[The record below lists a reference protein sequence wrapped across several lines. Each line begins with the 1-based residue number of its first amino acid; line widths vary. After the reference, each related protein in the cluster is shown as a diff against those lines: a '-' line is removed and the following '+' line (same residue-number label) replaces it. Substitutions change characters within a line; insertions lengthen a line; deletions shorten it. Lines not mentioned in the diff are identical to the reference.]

1 MTKMS
6 DVKGFDGPVCYED
19 VENAAFTIV
28 ESGKERPSQKDV
40 LQALGRGSEGTIGK
54 FLNEFYRTNLNR
66 NKLGGLSIPS
76 EVQKE
81 MVKVWRIST
90 KYSSEAELKK
100 FEDDRKAFNEE
111 LANLA
116 DEKGEL
122 ESSFNDL
129 SEQYDEECTRS
140 SNLVDQIHDLN
151 ASHSDL
157 VSVLEKLQIERRDK
171 NTELNVLNDA
181 ITHQASLSEQRY
193 EAMESSLN
201 NKLTSEANA
210 YTQEIE
216 HLNSIHT
223 IEMEHLKATLGV
235 LTSDNN
241 ALEAEL
247 ASSVETINQQDTKL
261 NNQVLEITGLT
272 DNQKSLVA
280 KVELLSKNI
289 EAEERRQEGIEEV
302 RSGID
307 EKMQA
312 LIISDKVQSSKIESL
327 ESELRKS
334 ESRYDK
340 MMSVQQQRQ
349 EKPQKKSNHPKNS
362 SRGSGR
368 QGGEVSG
375 NR

>member
-272 DNQKSLVA
+272 DNHKSLVA

-340 MMSVQQQRQ
+340 MMSVQQRQ
-349 EKPQKKSNHPKNS
+349 EKPQKKPSHPKNS
-362 SRGSGR
+362 SRASGR